1 MFGIFKK
8 KTLGSEVN
16 TTKDARTETVKIKID
31 GMHCTSCSMNVD
43 GELEDLDGVFS
54 ASTSY
59 AKQESV
65 VEYDP
70 QKVSVSQLEN
80 VITELGYTIKK

>member
-8 KTLGSEVN
+8 KTAGNEVN
-16 TTKDARTETVKIKID
+16 ASQDARTETVKIKID

-43 GELEDLDGVFS
+43 GELEDLDGVLS

-59 AKQESV
+59 ARQESV

-70 QKVSVSQLEN
+70 QKVSVGRMEA
-80 VITELGYTIKK
+80 VIKKLGYTIR

>member
-1 MFGIFKK
+1 MFGLFKK
-8 KTLGSEVN
+8 KKQGKVVSF
-16 TTKDARTETVKIKID
+16 KID

-54 ASTSY
+54 ATTSY

-65 VEYDP
+65 VEYDST
-70 QKVSVSQLEN
+70 KVTPKHMKA
-80 VITELGYTIKK
+80 VIEELGYKVV

>member
-8 KTLGSEVN
+8 KNVRGEVN
-16 TTKDARTETVKIKID
+16 TDKDARKETVKIKID

-43 GELEDLDGVFS
+43 GELEDLEGVLS

-70 QKVSVSQLEN
+70 QKVSVGQMEA
-80 VITELGYTIKK
+80 VIKELGYTIR

>member
-1 MFGIFKK
+1 MFGLFKK
-8 KTLGSEVN
+8 KPKGEV
-16 TTKDARTETVKIKID
+16 VKIKID

-43 GELEDLDGVFS
+43 GEMEDLDGVIS
-54 ASTSY
+54 STTSY

-70 QKVSVSQLEN
+70 KKVSLKQIRK
-80 VITELGYTIKK
+80 VIRDLGYKVV